1 MGKWGVFLPY
11 ILLNI
16 NCHSR
21 KTMSKSLR
29 ASLTAILI
37 ILSLSLS
44 SCASPVSGLKSYAD
58 ASQGYEF
65 LYPNGWIAVNLEGV
79 KKGVK
84 VIFRD
89 LIERTENL
97 SVIVSE
103 VPQEQTLKD
112 LGTPTEVGYG
122 LLKTVIAPKGSE
134 RQADLVGAEV
144 KDAPSQT
151 YYTLEY
157 EVKLPDGRER
167 HNLASVAISRG
178 QLFTFNVSVP
188 EQRWSKLEERLEAV
202 VDSFTVY

>member
-1 MGKWGVFLPY
+1 
-11 ILLNI
+11 
-16 NCHSR
+16 
-21 KTMSKSLR
+21 MSKSLK
-29 ASLTAILI
+29 ASLIAILI

-44 SCASPVSGLKSYAD
+44 SCASPVSGLKSYTD

-89 LIERTENL
+89 LVERTENL

-103 VPQEQTLKD
+103 VPQEQTLQD
-112 LGTPTEVGYG
+112 LGTPTEVGYS

-188 EQRWSKLEERLEAV
+188 EQRWSKLEKRLEAV
-202 VDSFTVY
+202 VDSFTIY